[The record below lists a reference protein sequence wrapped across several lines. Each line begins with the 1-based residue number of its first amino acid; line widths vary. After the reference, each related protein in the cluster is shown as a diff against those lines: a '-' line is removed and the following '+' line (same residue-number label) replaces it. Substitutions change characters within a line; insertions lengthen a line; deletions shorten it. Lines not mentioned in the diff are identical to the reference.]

1 MNDFGCDRET
11 NVLDALRSG
20 DLSPELLSHVSQCV
34 ACTDLMLVS
43 QFLQSQSNGSSEPGL
58 PDASLIWRKAQLRR
72 RREALAR
79 ATWPIRAV
87 RGVAAM
93 ASIVA
98 TLWIVFG
105 ATKPLSWLSELGHY
119 RLPAEHI
126 LNGQL
131 TIQLVLIAGVC
142 TLICAGVG
150 AFYLLLGDR
159 AEARLDR
166 ELLS

>member
-1 MNDFGCDRET
+1 MNDFGCDREKS
-11 NVLDALRSG
+11 VLHALRFG
-20 DLSPELLSHVSQCV
+20 DLSAELLSHVSKCV
-34 ACTDLMLVS
+34 ACADLMLVS
-43 QFLQSQSNGSSEPGL
+43 QFLQSQANGSSEPRL
-58 PDASLIWRKAQLRR
+58 PDASFIWRKAQLRT

-79 ATWPIRAV
+79 VTWPIRVV

-105 ATKPLSWLSELGHY
+105 ATKPLSWLSELRHY

-131 TIQLVLIAGVC
+131 TTQLVLIGGVC
-142 TLICAGVG
+142 TLICACAG
-150 AFYLLLGDR
+150 AFYLLRVDA

>member
-1 MNDFGCDRET
+1 MNDFGCDREKS
-11 NVLDALRSG
+11 VLDALRSD
-20 DLSPELLSHVSQCV
+20 DLSPELLSHVSKCA
-34 ACTDLMLVS
+34 ACADLMLVS
-43 QFLQSQSNGSSEPGL
+43 QFLQSHANGPREPGL
-58 PDASLIWRKAQLRR
+58 PDASFIWRKAQLRA

-79 ATWPIRAV
+79 ATWPIRVV
-87 RGVAAM
+87 RRVAAM

-126 LNGQL
+126 LNDQL
-131 TIQLVLIAGVC
+131 TTQLVLIGGVC

-150 AFYLLLGDR
+150 VFYLLLGDR